1 MEKISLENAK
11 MSDLTKVLNK
21 FKEDGRIFSCNIE
34 QLSKHFLNEFLDV
47 NPFQVD
53 FDELTKKYLE
63 NINFTKPKTN
73 KNRSNKIF
81 EDFFEKEDNEL
92 SIAVSNEEVFHKYIC
107 KKYLEIVREPKTELL
122 DTYINT
128 INDLK
133 TIDETLNDI
142 NIKRDKIIRD
152 NKAEEIQEKLPI
164 LHYYK
169 ELNEKAKEEVI
180 HFLKYDIRNFAL
192 DNSIEHFLTHNF
204 FGKTPYNY
212 NWNPKAYLP
221 QRPNDLANKFGELP
235 YPAFV
240 KLKEKYDL
248 EDKTEFNEYLAKY
261 VEENEILH
269 SILDLLDKNH
279 ILFERKEIIQEALN
293 IYQNGKK
300 IMFANAVPPI
310 IEGIFHDLCII
321 CGTTDNELLSEG
333 FQEKLNRLKKIFSW
347 ELHYEY
353 YSFKFRIIRNK
364 VAHGRLTIIEINQLS
379 DMLILDLY
387 QVTQLVSST
396 KLKLNKKRF
405 IISEFNKNKSE
416 PNYKYILEYLL
427 YDDILLPEFYNLN
440 QEILKIES
448 AIKSQEFW
456 DYLENE
462 FNNGYEYDKHGIFHI
477 VKRISQRKP
486 FDMRCT
492 AFFRKVKFN
501 SIYDNSKAKNYIDN
515 LINDN

>member
-192 DNSIEHFLTHNF
+192 DNSIEHFLHIIF
-204 FGKTPYNY
+204 
-212 NWNPKAYLP
+212 
-221 QRPNDLANKFGELP
+221 
-235 YPAFV
+235 
-240 KLKEKYDL
+240 
-248 EDKTEFNEYLAKY
+248 LAK
-261 VEENEILH
+261 LH
-269 SILDLLDKNH
+269 TTITGTQRH
-279 ILFERKEIIQEALN
+279 TYR
-293 IYQNGKK
+293 
-300 IMFANAVPPI
+300 NAPMI
-310 IEGIFHDLCII
+310 
-321 CGTTDNELLSEG
+321 
-333 FQEKLNRLKKIFSW
+333 
-347 ELHYEY
+347 
-353 YSFKFRIIRNK
+353 
-364 VAHGRLTIIEINQLS
+364 
-379 DMLILDLY
+379 
-387 QVTQLVSST
+387 
-396 KLKLNKKRF
+396 
-405 IISEFNKNKSE
+405 
-416 PNYKYILEYLL
+416 
-427 YDDILLPEFYNLN
+427 
-440 QEILKIES
+440 
-448 AIKSQEFW
+448 
-456 DYLENE
+456 
-462 FNNGYEYDKHGIFHI
+462 
-477 VKRISQRKP
+477 
-486 FDMRCT
+486 
-492 AFFRKVKFN
+492 
-501 SIYDNSKAKNYIDN
+501 
-515 LINDN
+515 

>member
-1 MEKISLENAK
+1 MKKKTLENVK

-21 FKEDGRIFSCNIE
+21 FKEDGRIFSCSIE
-34 QLSKHFLNEFLDV
+34 QLSKHFLKEFLDI

-63 NINFTKPKTN
+63 NINFTTPKTI

-81 EDFFEKEDNEL
+81 EDFFEKKDKEL
-92 SIAVSNEEVFHKYIC
+92 SIAVTNKEDFHKYIC
-107 KKYLEIVREPKTELL
+107 KKYLEIVREPKSELL
-122 DTYINT
+122 ETYTNT

-133 TIDETLNDI
+133 TIDDTLNDI
-142 NIKRDKIIRD
+142 SIKRDKIIRD

-169 ELNEKAKEEVI
+169 ELNEIAKEEVI

-192 DNSIEHFLTHNF
+192 DNSIEHFFTHNF

-212 NWNPKAYLP
+212 NWNPQAYLP

-235 YPAFV
+235 YSHFL

-248 EDKTEFNEYLAKY
+248 EDKTEFNEYLANY
-261 VEENEILH
+261 INENEIIFL
-269 SILDLLDKNH
+269 INDLLDKNH
-279 ILFERKEIIQEALN
+279 ILYERKEIIQEALN
-293 IYQNGKK
+293 IYENGKK
-300 IMFANAVPPI
+300 IMFANAVPTI
-310 IEGIFHDLCII
+310 IEGIFHDLCLV
-321 CGTTDNELLSEG
+321 CGGSDNELLSEG

-364 VAHGRLTIIEINQLS
+364 VAHGRLTINEINQLS

-387 QVTQLVSST
+387 QVAQLVSST

-405 IISEFNKNKSE
+405 IISEFNKSKSE
-416 PNYKYILEYLL
+416 PNYNYVVEYIL
-427 YDDILLPEFYNLN
+427 YDDIVLPEFYNLN
-440 QEILKIES
+440 PEILIIES
-448 AIKSQEFW
+448 IIKSQEFW

-462 FNNGYEYDKHGIFHI
+462 FNNGYENDKHGIFYV
-477 VKRISQRKP
+477 VKKISHRKP
-486 FDMRCT
+486 FDVRCT
-492 AFFRKVKFN
+492 VFFKNAKFDG
-501 SIYDNSKAKNYIDN
+501 IYDNNKAKNYINYLIKDN
-515 LINDN
+515 